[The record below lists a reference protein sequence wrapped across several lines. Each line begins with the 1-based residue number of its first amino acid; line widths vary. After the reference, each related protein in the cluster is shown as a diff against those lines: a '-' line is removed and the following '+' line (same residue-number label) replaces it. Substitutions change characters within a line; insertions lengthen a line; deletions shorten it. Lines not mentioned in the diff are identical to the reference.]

1 MTIKP
6 VLVPDHDA
14 AALRGLIDRFADAT
28 TGPVKRQLT
37 ESVESGVTEGVK
49 KMSPQQ
55 QHDFDRMR
63 YGAMSRKEY
72 DAKWKKPLKSDDE
85 VIYGKKKSVAEF
97 APPDSGDGG
106 GDDDGFDEDT
116 LRKLAAQWFNGDE
129 DPQVERLLA
138 AAGWEIGQDEGYD
151 DEPGVF
157 VVLSGDDDGRSY
169 MSWPAEELRSD
180 VAEARPDVEEGINE
194 DLSPEIKKLNKT
206 YKKLFSIIA
215 YDKNGKKLM
224 SGPKAHKE
232 VSRQLG
238 VDPSDMDE
246 YLRLEYYDFFD
257 TVNKEWD
264 KQKGNRKEHYSN
276 EIYGKVDEDPTKI
289 KEARPDVMR
298 HGGDKTVR
306 VVKKGGKPVG
316 EIGIDAG
323 PGGNGDYYVKLYD
336 GTYDAAGFDTAE
348 EALEE
353 LRYAVKQMSE
363 GPETGIGSK
372 LPKSDIETF
381 GLQKGRPYKLNPPQD
396 WKPGDRKRAVQQLIP
411 TQDKKDH
418 IRSRLGKHVAPALPE
433 SDAAQDKDLS
443 EKLGALRPKLG
454 TGRDIGKSVRNWRK
468 QRGLSESNTQDKT
481 DPNFFRKFSNLI
493 AEAEQQVNE
502 VSRRGFLKGLAGFA
516 ANASVPAPVVKM
528 LSTPAGVSGLT
539 VAAGLALL
547 KGVQDHLDQFDAED
561 DDDYIDAQEDMASQL
576 GFEGDDEEGIYAT
589 DQMTDLL
596 DLYSENPNK
605 AAEQLIQH
613 IQSRAIDPADVK
625 ASFQSRADDPTDW
638 RYHDRKDSSTA
649 ADAAS
654 MPTPGLGTTAAGI
667 ANKAASS
674 TGNAVKQLPKAAAA
688 LPAPT
693 KPEFE
698 IPANQKSKVKVPV
711 EQDKEGVSED
721 SYKDNR
727 GTFVDR
733 IVGEIMNYQSLND
746 TNPKFADLSSAVKSK
761 LKSLG
766 EIKAKQIYQQALK
779 QAAELSGQQD
789 VAEGSENN
797 PVVNAIT
804 RRIMLQ
810 RTDLLSKYGPEKVG
824 QAIDEVADFVGDV
837 EEIGSSDV
845 SGWVRHVEQML
856 GNMESDVAEQ
866 QVDELSPKTL
876 GSYIKKSS
884 ADAAERQGE
893 VSGRNQF
900 GKGAEFAVKAF
911 YGDRIQPNPTRT
923 DPRIAKR
930 QAGVDQ
936 AVDRLTAEDVAP
948 AFKPGDRVMYLNG
961 FATVVAQDGDAYG
974 IRIDGK
980 PGTQMVPADQIRKPS
995 YDESVAE
1002 SIDPVEQL
1010 RADIRRFAL

>member
-1 MTIKP
+1 MSIKP
-6 VLVPDHDA
+6 VLVPDHTAND
-14 AALRGLIDRFADAT
+14 LRRLMDHFADAT

-37 ESVESGVTEGVK
+37 ESVESAE
-49 KMSPQQ
+49 SL
-55 QHDFDRMR
+55 
-63 YGAMSRKEY
+63 S
-72 DAKWKKPLKSDDE
+72 
-85 VIYGKKKSVAEF
+85 EF

-106 GDDDGFDEDT
+106 GDDDGFDEAT
-116 LRKLAAQWFNGDE
+116 LRKLAAQWFAGDE

-138 AAGWEIGQDEGYD
+138 AAGWEIGQDEGYE

-157 VVLSGDDDGRSY
+157 VVMSGDDDGRSY

-180 VAEARPDVEEGINE
+180 VAETRPDVEEGINE

-238 VDPSDMDE
+238 VDPDDMDE

-257 TVNKEWD
+257 TVNKEWE

-298 HGGDKTVR
+298 HGGDTTVK
-306 VVKKGGKPVG
+306 VVKRGGKPIG
-316 EIGIDAG
+316 EIGIDAEASA
-323 PGGNGDYYVKLYD
+323 GNGAYYVKLYD

-348 EALEE
+348 EALAE
-353 LRYAVKQMSE
+353 LRYAIKQMSE
-363 GPETGIGSK
+363 G
-372 LPKSDIETF
+372 
-381 GLQKGRPYKLNPPQD
+381 
-396 WKPGDRKRAVQQLIP
+396 
-411 TQDKKDH
+411 
-418 IRSRLGKHVAPALPE
+418 
-433 SDAAQDKDLS
+433 
-443 EKLGALRPKLG
+443 
-454 TGRDIGKSVRNWRK
+454 
-468 QRGLSESNTQDKT
+468 
-481 DPNFFRKFSNLI
+481 
-493 AEAEQQVNE
+493 
-502 VSRRGFLKGLAGFA
+502 
-516 ANASVPAPVVKM
+516 
-528 LSTPAGVSGLT
+528 
-539 VAAGLALL
+539 
-547 KGVQDHLDQFDAED
+547 
-561 DDDYIDAQEDMASQL
+561 
-576 GFEGDDEEGIYAT
+576 
-589 DQMTDLL
+589 
-596 DLYSENPNK
+596 
-605 AAEQLIQH
+605 
-613 IQSRAIDPADVK
+613 
-625 ASFQSRADDPTDW
+625 
-638 RYHDRKDSSTA
+638 
-649 ADAAS
+649 
-654 MPTPGLGTTAAGI
+654 
-667 ANKAASS
+667 
-674 TGNAVKQLPKAAAA
+674 
-688 LPAPT
+688 
-693 KPEFE
+693 
-698 IPANQKSKVKVPV
+698 
-711 EQDKEGVSED
+711 VSED
-721 SYKDNR
+721 
-727 GTFVDR
+727 
-733 IVGEIMNYQSLND
+733 
-746 TNPKFADLSSAVKSK
+746 
-761 LKSLG
+761 
-766 EIKAKQIYQQALK
+766 
-779 QAAELSGQQD
+779 AA
-789 VAEGSENN
+789 ANN

-804 RRIMLQ
+804 RRIVLQ
-810 RTDLLSKYGPEKVG
+810 RTDLLSKYGPELVG
-824 QAIDEVADFVGDV
+824 QAVDEVADFVGDV

-856 GNMESDVAEQ
+856 GNRESDVAEQ

-884 ADAAERQGE
+884 ADAAERTGE